1 MQNYLALADYKNA
14 ILLALS
20 MDHPRRLF
28 NLFKAVS
35 ASGAPLDT
43 SIAEDGVYTCNT
55 QTITGNASVDQVIRT
70 LPLPELG
77 KLLRHIRDW
86 NSTSKTSG
94 IAQTVLHAIL
104 KLRRAEDVRAAFTA
118 TSNNNNNNNNNDH
131 LPSSLEPNG
140 NGNDEAPPST
150 QKEVKAKDGL
160 HEVVEALIPYT
171 ERHLTRTERMVQDS
185 YVLDFLIGEMDGGVV
200 LDEEGTGMDVDSF

>member
-20 MDHPRRLF
+20 MDQPRRLF

-35 ASGAPLDT
+35 ASCAPLDT
-43 SIAEDGVYTCNT
+43 SIAEDGVYTYDT

-77 KLLRHIRDW
+77 RLLRHIRDW

-104 KLRRAEDVRAAFTA
+104 KLRRAEDVRAAFVA
-118 TSNNNNNNNNNDH
+118 TSDNNTN
-131 LPSSLEPNG
+131 LSTLEPN
-140 NGNDEAPPST
+140 DEATPSS
-150 QKEVKAKDGL
+150 QNAVKARDGHGL
-160 HEVVEALIPYT
+160 REVVEGLIPYT
-171 ERHLTRTERMVQDS
+171 ERHMARTERMVQDS

-200 LDEEGTGMDVDSF
+200 LDEDGMDVDF

>member
-20 MDHPRRLF
+20 MDQPRRLF

-35 ASGAPLDT
+35 ASCASLDT
-43 SIAEDGVYTCNT
+43 SIAEEGVYTYNT

-104 KLRRAEDVRAAFTA
+104 KLRRAEDVRAAFIA
-118 TSNNNNNNNNNDH
+118 TSNSNHNHNH
-131 LPSSLEPNG
+131 LPPSLEPTAD
-140 NGNDEAPPST
+140 DEAPPST
-150 QKEVKAKDGL
+150 QREGKAKDGL
-160 HEVVEALIPYT
+160 REVVEALIPYT

-200 LDEEGTGMDVDSF
+200 LDEEGTGMDVDS

>member
-1 MQNYLALADYKNA
+1 MLADYKNA

-20 MDHPRRLF
+20 MDQPRRLF

-35 ASGAPLDT
+35 ASCAPLDT
-43 SIAEDGVYTCNT
+43 SIAEDGVYTYNN
-55 QTITGNASVDQVIRT
+55 QTTTGNASVDQVIRT

-77 KLLRHIRDW
+77 RLLRHIRDW

-104 KLRRAEDVRAAFTA
+104 ELRRAEDVRAAFVA
-118 TSNNNNNNNNNDH
+118 TPDNNNNS
-131 LPSSLEPNG
+131 PSLEPN
-140 NGNDEAPPST
+140 DEAVPPA
-150 QKEVKAKDGL
+150 QNAVKARDGL
-160 HEVVEALIPYT
+160 REVVEALIPYT
-171 ERHLTRTERMVQDS
+171 ERHMARTERMVQDS

-200 LDEEGTGMDVDSF
+200 LDEDGMDVDFYQG

>member
-20 MDHPRRLF
+20 MDQPRRLF

-35 ASGAPLDT
+35 ASCAPLDT

-104 KLRRAEDVRAAFTA
+104 KLRRAEDVRAAFVA
-118 TSNNNNNNNNNDH
+118 TSNTTTTTNNNN
-131 LPSSLEPNG
+131 LPPSLEPN
-140 NGNDEAPPST
+140 DEGEATSST
-150 QKEVKAKDGL
+150 QNAVKAKKDGL
-160 HEVVEALIPYT
+160 REVVEALIPYT

-200 LDEEGTGMDVDSF
+200 LDEEGMDMDPF

>member
-1 MQNYLALADYKNA
+1 LADYKNA

-20 MDHPRRLF
+20 MDQPRRLF

-35 ASGAPLDT
+35 ASRAPLDA
-43 SIAEDGVYTCNT
+43 SIAEGGAYTYNT
-55 QTITGNASVDQVIRT
+55 QTITGNAAVDQVIHT

-77 KLLRHIRDW
+77 RLLRYVRDW

-104 KLRRAEDVRAAFTA
+104 KLRHAEDVRAAFAA
-118 TSNNNNNNNNNDH
+118 TSNNN
-131 LPSSLEPNG
+131 LPFLEPNA
-140 NGNDEAPPST
+140 DAMPPT
-150 QKEVKAKDGL
+150 QNAVKARDGL
-160 HEVVEALIPYT
+160 REVVEALIPYT
-171 ERHLTRTERMVQDS
+171 ERHLARTERMVQDS

-200 LDEEGTGMDVDSF
+200 LDEDGMDVDI